1 MDDQDFTV
9 SLTQSQELF
18 DQGKREGE
26 AEYLSPSKYA
36 RKKVGSEWAAAAS
49 SSKQKGN
56 ALNATLEEALS

>member
-1 MDDQDFTV
+1 M
-9 SLTQSQELF
+9 S

-36 RKKVGSEWAAAAS
+36 RKKGWEQMSCSGWRL
-49 SSKQKGN
+49 QTKGN